1 MSPWILFA
9 LILQFSRGNSFVVP
23 SSHRRGTAPSSSS
36 RQSSC
41 NSWSEDALAAAGSFK
56 IVTCSA
62 TSCAAKRKALSL
74 DPYATF
80 SAFWERL
87 EADGLLNTLSIEES
101 SCLGACQ
108 RSPCV
113 AIEHEDYEGTVAL
126 VGMEPSEFVDRVFHS
141 VKDEAD
147 VDRVFG
153 ILRNAI
159 HTMAD
164 MSDEEYENDNF
175 V

>member
-1 MSPWILFA
+1 MSSWNRFV
-9 LILQFSRGNSFVVP
+9 LILLFSLGESLILSSLHRRILVP
-23 SSHRRGTAPSSSS
+23 SPLRHST
-36 RQSSC
+36 
-41 NSWSEDALAAAGSFK
+41 WSEDEVAAARSFK

-87 EADGLLNTLSIEES
+87 EVAGLLNTVSIEET

-113 AIEHEDYEGTVAL
+113 AVEHQDFEGTVAL
-126 VGMEPSEFVDRVFHS
+126 AGMEPSEFVDRVFYG
-141 VKDEAD
+141 VTDEAD
-147 VDRVFG
+147 VERVFG
-153 ILRNAI
+153 ILKNAI
-159 HTMAD
+159 HAMAAD
-164 MSDEEYENDNF
+164 GSDDSDEYENENY